1 MLAQRAFSETLKLLS
16 FHPGFLA
23 DIRTIRVES
32 DLPSEGLSGGWED
45 KKRGYEDWLN
55 KMERKDT
62 KYKNQKTFKTKV
74 SQILKARADRLIDS
88 IETDKQ
94 MNELLRC
101 LPSSLHHLAIN
112 RLLSKFKLFAK
123 YRSAIENFLFYN
135 DFCLSS
141 PSGSPWTVSFAEDEH
156 RESHPVVIIKM
167 YSPLTLLE
175 QRGAMRRA
183 HRMFRLKYTDYTIQ
197 RNPYRSID
205 RDIKILELTKQKVN
219 SPDGMK
225 TDVDVA
231 AAIFED
237 AEDTT
242 LTADIKRQQIIWS
255 ARKRF
260 REALLD
266 RFPPDTFPSS

>member
-1 MLAQRAFSETLKLLS
+1 
-16 FHPGFLA
+16 
-23 DIRTIRVES
+23 
-32 DLPSEGLSGGWED
+32 
-45 KKRGYEDWLN
+45 
-55 KMERKDT
+55 
-62 KYKNQKTFKTKV
+62 
-74 SQILKARADRLIDS
+74 
-88 IETDKQ
+88 
-94 MNELLRC
+94 
-101 LPSSLHHLAIN
+101 
-112 RLLSKFKLFAK
+112 
-123 YRSAIENFLFYN
+123 
-135 DFCLSS
+135 
-141 PSGSPWTVSFAEDEH
+141 
-156 RESHPVVIIKM
+156 
-167 YSPLTLLE
+167 
-175 QRGAMRRA
+175 
-183 HRMFRLKYTDYTIQ
+183 MFRLKYTDYTIQ

-242 LTADIKRQQIIWS
+242 LTADKKRQQIIWS